1 MMELKRSTN
10 GNIIYKK
17 TYPDN
22 FEVGDAVGET
32 VAEYR
37 NDKARLSVTEKWF
50 KGIHIS
56 LIEMDSDLPEDFLW
70 ESSQQYVGF
79 LFCLHG
85 SIAYRSGVSQDKFCS
100 LNKNEQDI
108 NLGCL
113 DMITFRATGQSKLL
127 YMQFTASYFNK
138 VTAIEPFDLLP
149 KWMQQPIK
157 PETSLILAHIIN
169 YKHEGRAKRL
179 FLEAR
184 IFELIIVYLNQH
196 QEKQN
201 ITFKHE
207 DINKIMLAKQLVEH
221 NLQKPSSL
229 IELSRKVGI
238 NDYKLKKGFKEL
250 TGHTVFGYLYK
261 IRMEKAHYF
270 LSKEKKSVN
279 EVSFLVGY
287 KNAQHFIA
295 AFKKKYHILPG
306 SLNKN

>member
-1 MMELKRSTN
+1 MELKRSAN

-22 FEVGDAVGET
+22 FEVGDAIGET
-32 VAEYR
+32 VFCHKSDRACL
-37 NDKARLSVTEKWF
+37 AVTEKWF

-56 LIEMDSDLPEDFLW
+56 LIEIDPDLPEDFLF
-70 ESSQQYVGF
+70 ESSRPHIGF
-79 LFCLHG
+79 LFCLYG
-85 SIAYRSGVSQDKFCS
+85 AISYRAGALQNNFCP
-100 LNKNEQDI
+100 LYKNQQDI
-108 NLGCL
+108 NLGCT
-113 DMITFRATGQSKLL
+113 DTIVFRAAGQSKLL
-127 YMQFTASYFNK
+127 YIQFTESYFNK
-138 VTAIEPFDLLP
+138 VTAIEPVNLKP
-149 KWMQQPIK
+149 KQIQQSIK
-157 PETSLILAHIIN
+157 AETSLILAHIIN
-169 YKHEGRAKRL
+169 YKQEGRSKRL

-201 ITFKHE
+201 ITFKQE
-207 DINKIMLAKQLVEH
+207 DINKIMLAKQLIGQD
-221 NLQKPSSL
+221 LQKPGSL
-229 IELSRKVGI
+229 IELARKVGI
-238 NDYKLKKGFKEL
+238 NDYKLKKYFKEL

-287 KNAQHFIA
+287 KNPQHFIA

-306 SLNKN
+306 SLNKK

>member
-1 MMELKRSTN
+1 MELKRSAN

-17 TYPDN
+17 NYPDN
-22 FEVGDAVGET
+22 FEVGDAIGET
-32 VAEYR
+32 VVHHK
-37 NDKARLSVTEKWF
+37 NHQARLMVTEKWF

-56 LIEMDSDLPEDFLW
+56 LIEIDPDLPEDFLF
-70 ESSQQYVGF
+70 ESSHPHVGF
-79 LFCLHG
+79 LFCLYG
-85 SIAYRSGVSQDKFCS
+85 AIGYCAGASQKNFFPLC
-100 LNKNEQDI
+100 KNEQDI
-108 NLGCL
+108 NLGCI
-113 DMITFRATGQSKLL
+113 DTIVFRASEPSKLL
-127 YMQFTASYFNK
+127 YIQFTESYFNK
-138 VTAIEPFDLLP
+138 VTAIDPVSLLP
-149 KWMQQPIK
+149 KRNQQPIK

-169 YKHEGRAKRL
+169 YEQEGRSKRL

-184 IFELIIVYLNQH
+184 IFELIIVYLNQQ

-201 ITFKHE
+201 ITFKQE
-207 DINKIMLAKQLVEH
+207 DINKMMLAKQLIEQ

-229 IELSRKVGI
+229 IELARKVGI
-238 NDYKLKKGFKEL
+238 NDYKLKKCFKEL

-287 KNAQHFIA
+287 KNPQHFIA

-306 SLNKN
+306 SLNKK